1 MDESLQSLDQSL
13 QSLDQITTT
22 ALDLAVKFAPK
33 VLVAILILVAGFYA
47 GRWAGR
53 ALLRALSKVELE
65 APVRTL
71 IGRCAE
77 LLVLALF
84 AIMALQNLGVEL
96 LPLIAGLGIAGAGI
110 ALAMQG
116 VLGNLVAGLTI
127 MLTRPFR
134 VGDYISIVG
143 EQGAVEDITLFNTT
157 LGHADQSKVVIPN
170 RKIVGE
176 ILHNYQSIRQLGI
189 EVGVSYKT
197 DVVAAVETIRE
208 ILNANARVLKDPAPV
223 VGIARLRDSC
233 VVMAVAPWVRAS
245 DYGPASAEIN
255 QAILE
260 AFRARDIV
268 IPAPQREV
276 RVLSTTAYLGTES
289 AKERYAGRDA
299 A

>member
-1 MDESLQSLDQSL
+1 MDEQL

-22 ALDLAVKFAPK
+22 AIDLAVKFAPK
-33 VLVAILILVAGFYA
+33 ALVAVLILAAGFYA

-53 ALLRALSKVELE
+53 GLMRALARVQLEPPVRALLARVTE
-65 APVRTL
+65 V
-71 IGRCAE
+71 
-77 LLVLALF
+77 LVLGLF

-96 LPLIAGLGIAGAGI
+96 LPLIAGLGIAGAGV

-116 VLGNLVAGLTI
+116 VLGNIVAGLTI
-127 MLTRPFR
+127 MVTRPFKI
-134 VGDYISIVG
+134 GDFISVAG
-143 EQGAVEDITLFNTT
+143 EQGAVEDISLFSTT

-176 ILHNYQSIRQLGI
+176 ILHNYHAVRQLGI

-197 DVVAAVETIRE
+197 DIVAAVETVRE
-208 ILNANARVLKDPAPV
+208 ILRANPRVLKDPDPV

-233 VVMAVAPWVRAS
+233 VVLAVAPWVQAG
-245 DYGPASAEIN
+245 DYGAASAEVN

-276 RVLSTTAYLGTES
+276 RVLSTTAYLGGAE
-289 AKERYAGRDA
+289 AARRDA